1 MERAL
6 FDESKIIELHNKLT
20 SMMLANNN
28 SIIVDIEKRID
39 EIIYKE
45 YELSDNDIA
54 VIKDE
59 LMAWGN

>member
-1 MERAL
+1 
-6 FDESKIIELHNKLT
+6 
-20 SMMLANNN
+20 MMLANNN